1 MCVKL
6 REAGLQADGQ
16 SARAGEPLEGRWGH
30 PGSGGGR
37 FGRLDLRWLNVS
49 D

>member
-1 MCVKL
+1 MGGRVCVKL

-30 PGSGGGR
+30 TGSGVAGWVDWILGG
-37 FGRLDLRWLNVS
+37 
-49 D
+49 